1 MTTKANIT
9 KTGAII
15 LGKNTACDAHDET
28 KPIRVVT
35 HAHADHMTGLR
46 ESVKTKKK
54 ILLTAATKDL
64 IEALRGRQ
72 SLTNADVHMLSYG
85 KPLKYDGEQITL
97 FKADHILGAAQVLVE
112 DHEGTRIVNTGD
124 FRIDET
130 PIIPADIL
138 VIEATYGSPWCRRAF
153 GKDVKSLLV
162 SAVEKGLKRGT
173 VYVFGYYGK
182 LQEIMQILYS
192 AGVECPFIMPPK
204 VYDVSRACEKHGMH
218 LGHLVPS
225 ESEEGREMV
234 DANSTCIGF
243 YHMGSKKAVPRDS
256 YKVTVTGWEFGS
268 ASRQL
273 SEKEH
278 LIALS
283 DHSDF
288 AGLIEYVSQSKPKLV
303 ITDSYRVGHG
313 EVLAKELSKRFAIP
327 AVALPRD

>member
-1 MTTKANIT
+1 VTTKATIT
-9 KTGAII
+9 KTGAIL
-15 LGKNTACDAHDET
+15 LGKNTACDAHEQT

-46 ESVKTKKK
+46 ESIKTKKK
-54 ILLTAATKDL
+54 ILLTPATKDL
-64 IEALRGRQ
+64 IEALKGKQ
-72 SLTNADVHMLSYG
+72 CLTNANVQTLSYG
-85 KPLKYDGEQITL
+85 KQLEYGDERITL
-97 FKADHILGAAQVLVE
+97 LKADHILGAAQVLVE

-130 PIIPADIL
+130 PVIPADIL

-153 GKDVKSLLV
+153 GKDVKNLLV
-162 SAVEKGLKRGT
+162 SAVERGLRRGT

-182 LQEIMQILYS
+182 LQEIMQILTS

-204 VYDVSRACEKHGMH
+204 VYAVSKASEKHGMH
-218 LGHLVPS
+218 LGHLLLS
-225 ESEEGREMV
+225 DTEEGREMI
-234 DANSTCIGF
+234 DTNSTCIGF
-243 YHMGSKKAVPRDS
+243 YHMGSRKTVPRDS
-256 YKVTVTGWEFGS
+256 YKITVTGWEFGS
-268 ASRQL
+268 ASRQI

-288 AGLIEYVSQSKPKLV
+288 AGLVEYVSQSKPKLV

-313 EVLAKELSKRFAIP
+313 KVLARELNKRFAIP
-327 AVALPRD
+327 AVALPKD

>member
-15 LGKNTACDAHDET
+15 LGRNTACDAHDET
-28 KPIRVVT
+28 KPIRIIT

-46 ESVKTKKK
+46 ESVKTRKK
-54 ILLTAATKDL
+54 ILLTEATKDL
-64 IEALRGRQ
+64 IEALRGKQ
-72 SLTNADVHMLSYG
+72 SLTNADVLTLDYE

-112 DHEGTRIVNTGD
+112 DDEGTRIVNTGD

-130 PIIPADIL
+130 PVIPADIL
-138 VIEATYGSPWCRRAF
+138 VIEATYGSPWCKRAF
-153 GKDVKSLLV
+153 GKDIKNLLV

-182 LQEIMQILYS
+182 LQEIMQILYL
-192 AGVECPFIMPPK
+192 AGVECPFIMPQR
-204 VYDVSRACEKHGMH
+204 VYDVSRACEKHRMH
-218 LGHLVPS
+218 LGHLVQS
-225 ESEEGREMV
+225 ETEEGKEMM
-234 DANSTCIGF
+234 DTNSTCIGF
-243 YHMGSKKAVPRDS
+243 YHMGSKKTVPRDS
-256 YKVTVTGWEFGS
+256 YKITVTGWEFGS
-268 ASRQL
+268 ASRQIN
-273 SEKEH
+273 EKEH

-288 AGLIEYVSQSKPKLV
+288 SGLIEYVSQSKPKLV

-313 EVLAKELSKRFAIP
+313 EVLARELNKRFAIP
-327 AVALPRD
+327 AVALPKD